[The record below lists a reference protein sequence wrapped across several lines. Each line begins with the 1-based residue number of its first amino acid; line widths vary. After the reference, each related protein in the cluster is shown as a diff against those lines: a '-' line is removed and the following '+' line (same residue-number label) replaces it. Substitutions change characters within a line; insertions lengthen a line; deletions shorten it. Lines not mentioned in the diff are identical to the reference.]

1 MVTRTQEQSSARNNC
16 IFDALSEKRLKA
28 NKVFKVQF
36 ETRGGIE
43 KAIVLDLPGPVDV
56 HAP

>member
-1 MVTRTQEQSSARNNC
+1 
-16 IFDALSEKRLKA
+16 LSEKRLKA